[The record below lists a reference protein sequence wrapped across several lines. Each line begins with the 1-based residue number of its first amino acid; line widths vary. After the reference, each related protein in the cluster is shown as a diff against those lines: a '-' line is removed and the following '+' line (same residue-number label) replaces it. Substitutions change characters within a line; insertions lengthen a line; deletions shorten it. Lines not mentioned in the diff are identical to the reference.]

1 MNLDSICND
10 IFKETLEIAS
20 RTETPIAYV
29 CVKVGKDFCFNDAD
43 LLEAFRKIKWDS
55 PVSSAD
61 LVLEHDE
68 NLTSIYKIFEIRCFI
83 DDMGREQIFR
93 L

>member
-1 MNLDSICND
+1 MNLDDICKE
-10 IFKETLEIAS
+10 IFNETLDIAS
-20 RTETPIAYV
+20 RTETPVAYV

-43 LLEAFRKIKWDS
+43 LLEAFKKIKWDS
-55 PVSSAD
+55 PVSTAD

-68 NLTSIYKIFEIRCFI
+68 KLSRVYKIHEIRCFI
-83 DDMGREQIFR
+83 DDMGREQVFS